1 VARGH
6 TYDRAVDLHALA
18 TRELP
23 RPPAR
28 VLEVGCGSGELAR
41 TLAVDGYDV
50 VAIDPLAPEGP
61 IFRRTTLEA
70 IRDEGSFDAA
80 LASLALHHVDDLAVA
95 VDKLHSLLHRD
106 APLVIRDFAWDLV
119 DEPTAVWDFERLGR
133 EGGLAKWRA
142 EHEHLHGFDAM
153 RTALEARFRQRS
165 FAWGPYLS
173 EYEPAEGDA
182 REERRLIES
191 GEIRAV
197 GFVYVGL
204 A

>member
-1 VARGH
+1 
-6 TYDRAVDLHALA
+6 VDLHALA

-28 VLEVGCGSGELAR
+28 VLEVGCGRGELAR
-41 TLAVDGYDV
+41 TLAADGYDV
-50 VAIDPLAPEGP
+50 LAIDPLAPEGP

-70 IRDEGSFDAA
+70 LRDEGPFDAA
-80 LASLALHHVDDLAVA
+80 LASLALHHVDDLGVA
-95 VDKLHSLLHRD
+95 LDKLHSLLRRD
-106 APLVIRDFAWDLV
+106 APLVVRDFAWDLV
-119 DEPTAVWDFERLGR
+119 DEPTARWDYERLGR
-133 EGGLAKWRA
+133 EGGLAEWRA
-142 EHEHLHGFDAM
+142 EHQHLHGFDAM

-173 EYEPAEGDA
+173 EYEPAEGDE
-182 REERRLIES
+182 REERGLIES